1 MSAFEI
7 NFFFSLIGLP
17 LMLIVT
23 TATGDINTLH
33 QVFFEPAEGMYGLRA
48 MLMVSGCFGFIIT
61 MNILLT
67 ITLCGPIGMNIAGTM
82 KDVALTGAG
91 ILFFPDDIILSAS
104 LFVGLGFS
112 FTGASYF
119 SYNKYLDHT
128 RNEKES

>member
-1 MSAFEI
+1 
-7 NFFFSLIGLP
+7 
-17 LMLIVT
+17 
-23 TATGDINTLH
+23 
-33 QVFFEPAEGMYGLRA
+33 MYGLRA

-82 KDVALTGAG
+82 KDVVLTGAG
-91 ILFFPDDIILSAS
+91 ILFFPDDIILSVS

-128 RNEKES
+128 KNEKESLKTKIETAVVPPGDKRRGVSPTGRRQVGKQI